1 MVYILSVSTPICRG
15 YQCRGANLMLH
26 TWRQVG
32 VEVGRHIN
40 LPYVSFLAY
49 LIQMHFVCTAYI
61 SNIMDAT
68 HTKRSS
74 YNITTYVKLFYIR
87 RLITDLQEYETACD
101 LLSEAILVKIG

>member
-1 MVYILSVSTPICRG
+1 MSLTSHISFKCILCV
-15 YQCRGANLMLH
+15 Q
-26 TWRQVG
+26 
-32 VEVGRHIN
+32 HI
-40 LPYVSFLAY
+40 
-49 LIQMHFVCTAYI
+49 YI

-68 HTKRSS
+68 HTKSSS